1 MGSLG
6 QPRYIDPIY
15 RKRPPYEA
23 RRYKRREMPVLVYRP
38 HQYKSHSYEERIY
51 IPRKY
56 HPPPGRKAGS
66 EQTIMAKEEK

>member
-15 RKRPPYEA
+15 RKRPPYA
-23 RRYKRREMPVLVYRP
+23 QRRYKRREMSSLVYRP
-38 HQYKSHSYEERIY
+38 HQYRLHRYEERIY

-56 HPPPGRKAGS
+56 HPPIGRKAES
-66 EQTIMAKEEK
+66 EQTIMAKDDK